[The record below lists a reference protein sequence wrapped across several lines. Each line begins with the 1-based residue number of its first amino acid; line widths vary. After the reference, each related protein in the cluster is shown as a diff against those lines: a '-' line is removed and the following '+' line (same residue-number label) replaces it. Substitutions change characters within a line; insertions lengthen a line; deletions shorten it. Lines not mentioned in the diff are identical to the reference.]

1 MHVSAIHRHSCVL
14 CIAFNLFIDSKFIK
28 THQRKTIHEQE
39 DYSAWLEEQAG
50 YLEEEGDDW
59 GDDDDDWGDDDW

>member
-1 MHVSAIHRHSCVL
+1 MKGYL
-14 CIAFNLFIDSKFIK
+14 
-28 THQRKTIHEQE
+28 TIHEQE

-59 GDDDDDWGDDDW
+59 GDDDW